1 MSTGELLDVDPVE
14 MKFPFELKKQI
25 SCSLQVTNKTENH
38 VAFKIKTTNPK
49 KYCVR
54 PNIGI
59 VSPNGNCDIVV
70 TMQAQKELPTEM
82 QCKDKFLLQSVIAPA
97 GASPKDITAEM
108 FNKDQGKVEECKLRV
123 VYVAPQQPASSVSE
137 EADDGFSACNNTMDN
152 GGSEAKSRVTK
163 LTEEKAA
170 AAPGTKI
177 RQETDVLKKKTGGV
191 TAITLVIVIGV
202 IGIVIGYLVKRT

>member
-1 MSTGELLDVDPVE
+1 MSTGELLNVDPVE

-123 VYVAPQQPASSVSE
+123 VYITPSSVGE
-137 EADDGFSACNNTMDN
+137 EGDDGFSACNNTMDN

-163 LTEEKAA
+163 STEEKAA
-170 AAPGTKI
+170 AVQPGTK
-177 RQETDVLKKKTGGV
+177 TDVLKKKTGGV
-191 TAITLVIVIGV
+191 SSITLVIVIGV
-202 IGIVIGYLVKRT
+202 IGIVIAYLVKRT